1 MKLLMKE
8 GRKKKITLRRKMRG
22 ADLTTNPIVNSG
34 TGKRI
39 GRTHGRIQLFPV
51 KAISLCPHPPA
62 HLLLSGPLLSVSS
75 FLSPVSLCPIIS
87 STVFFLS
94 ISLLCVCFP
103 PFLCF
108 FLSLFLSIPLFSSQ
122 IFHHCYNPVQFLL
135 FCPFLS
141 FPLYSIPL
149 TCTPPTSA
157 QQMTYVLFGRW
168 YL

>member
-94 ISLLCVCFP
+94 ISLLGVCFP

-108 FLSLFLSIPLFSSQ
+108 FCRSFYPFHSSAPRFSITATIPFNFSFSV
-122 IFHHCYNPVQFLL
+122 PS
-135 FCPFLS
+135 CPFHCIP
-141 FPLYSIPL
+141 FP
-149 TCTPPTSA
+149 
-157 QQMTYVLFGRW
+157 
-168 YL
+168 